1 MGLVS
6 WNIVTLVNTRCSPK
20 ALILGST
27 VACSR
32 AVPWFPVHCDLLKR
46 IALCIS
52 RSKNCL
58 LLQPLYLSA
67 NTHKQMHMKASI
79 HASQC
84 VRFASD
90 PIHRLL
96 LHIYNLPLLIMP
108 AHSSDIL
115 CSIPAYWHSLWFFLY
130 SSLYTYA
137 TRLCQLT
144 FVLAAH
150 ATPHL
155 HSPPL
160 LCAPARCSLYSC
172 TRRFVRYELLGC
184 CRCHCR
190 RCCSYYGDVARNSNK
205 LPLPCT
211 AAAAV
216 ASTVIVLLHSRKQ
229 LSGCS
234 VCCTP

>member
-130 SSLYTYA
+130 SSLYMYICNTPVPAYVCVSGA
-137 TRLCQLT
+137 CNTTFALTSSALCSCSMLALFLYSSFCPLRIARLLP
-144 FVLAAH
+144 L
-150 ATPHL
+150 PL
-155 HSPPL
+155 SPL
-160 LCAPARCSLYSC
+160 LQ
-172 TRRFVRYELLGC
+172 LLRGC
-184 CRCHCR
+184 CTKLQQTASTLYR
-190 RCCSYYGDVARNSNK
+190 RCCCSFHCHRFVA
-205 LPLPCT
+205 
-211 AAAAV
+211 
-216 ASTVIVLLHSRKQ
+216 
-229 LSGCS
+229 
-234 VCCTP
+234 